1 MLHYNQV
8 PKKAHR
14 HQQYIFIKI
23 QIFEFVKM
31 WELWG
36 EIKLNKIKA
45 PK

>member
-14 HQQYIFIKI
+14 HKQYIFIKI
-23 QIFEFVKM
+23 KIFELVRR

-36 EIKLNKIKA
+36 EIKFKKLRV